1 MPGRVVLHLL
11 VDEPLELGELDDV
24 VEALLDVDAL
34 EPEDR
39 GVHVDVLATG
49 ELGVEAGAELEQRRR
64 AAPAPG

>member
-34 EPEDR
+34 DSPR
-39 GVHVDVLATG
+39 I
-49 ELGVEAGAELEQRRR
+49 
-64 AAPAPG
+64 AALM